1 VDDSLLCR
9 AYVGE
14 VNAELYAVLTQGFD
28 LLGGNGI
35 EDVEAL
41 SLERGHVVIDSA
53 KGEVGTAYLAASEAK
68 SFESLRGGDLM
79 HEMKI
84 DVEERGLRLL
94 MPDDVRIP
102 QFAEK
107 AAGRG

>member
-1 VDDSLLCR
+1 M
-9 AYVGE
+9 
-14 VNAELYAVLTQGFD
+14 NAELDAIFTQGFD
-28 LLGGNGI
+28 LLGGDGI

-41 SLERGHVVIDSA
+41 RLERGHVVIDGA
-53 KGEVGTAYLAASEAK
+53 KGEVGTAHLATCEAK

-84 DVEERGLRLL
+84 NVEERGLRLL

-102 QFAEK
+102 QFAEE
-107 AAGRG
+107 AARRV